1 MSEYRRF
8 ISYMYAYDNGIKNK
22 NVGFAKTECRGETV
36 KLWINLKGAYS
47 QEENYKV
54 YFFVRRDGSIV
65 GICMGDMV
73 IKSGMGQF
81 FAAEPLT
88 DIEIPFDDI
97 CGLYIGG
104 KPGERMFASQW
115 DDMPFDTKRV
125 MGMEAYKAV
134 LSAREAEH
142 AEKERTV
149 NEREAGE
156 QKIGE
161 AAVKAVTGKQA
172 GEDNAANAGVGKEP
186 ESRGV
191 AATIEPPVWEKPIK
205 MVYISDGERIT
216 RSENAPEMDSAMTN
230 EETAGKETVKNE
242 QELHASE
249 ETEYPGKHSK
259 LDMLFDGKEPV
270 LAFSEDDIYDC
281 VDIGLD
287 ELPKID
293 TKDSSLINN
302 SFVNHGYF
310 NFHHLLLGKKDGNTL
325 VIGVPGIYNRRE
337 KITANMFGFEKFK
350 FSMRSDVCMNH
361 FGYWYKEY
369 QYS

>member
-22 NVGFAKTECRGETV
+22 NVGFAKTERRGETV

-47 QEENYKV
+47 QAENYKV
-54 YFFVRRDGSIV
+54 YFFVRHDGNIV

-81 FAAEPLT
+81 FVAKPLT
-88 DIEIPFDDI
+88 DIELPFDNI

-104 KPGERMFASQW
+104 EPGERMFASQW

-125 MGMEAYKAV
+125 MDMEAYKV
-134 LSAREAEH
+134 MLLARENERE
-142 AEKERTV
+142 EKERTV
-149 NEREAGE
+149 KEREAKK
-156 QKIGE
+156 QTIGE
-161 AAVKAVTGKQA
+161 SAVKAVSGKQA
-172 GEDNAANAGVGKEP
+172 GETESDNAGGAKEP

-191 AATIEPPVWEKPIK
+191 AATVETPVWEKPIK

-216 RSENAPEMDSAMTN
+216 RSENAPAVDNTMTN
-230 EETAGKETVKNE
+230 EETTGKETVKNE
-242 QELHASE
+242 PELHVSE
-249 ETEYPGKHSK
+249 EVSCPEKHSK

-293 TKDSSLINN
+293 TKDNSLINN

-310 NFHHLLLGKKDGNTL
+310 NFHHLLLGKKDGNIL
-325 VIGVPGIYNRRE
+325 VVGVPGIYNRRE

>member
-1 MSEYRRF
+1 
-8 ISYMYAYDNGIKNK
+8 MYAYDNGIKNK

-54 YFFVRRDGSIV
+54 YFFVRREGNIV
-65 GICMGDMV
+65 GICMGNMV

-81 FAAEPLT
+81 FVAEPLT
-88 DIEIPFDDI
+88 DIELPFDDI

-104 KPGERMFASQW
+104 EPGERMFASQW
-115 DDMPFDTKRV
+115 DDMPFDTKKV
-125 MGMEAYKAV
+125 MDMEAYKAV
-134 LSAREAEH
+134 LLVREAER
-142 AEKERTV
+142 AEKERAV
-149 NEREAGE
+149 NEREARE

-161 AAVKAVTGKQA
+161 AAVKAVSGKQA
-172 GEDNAANAGVGKEP
+172 DEDNAANVSVGKEP

-191 AATIEPPVWEKPIK
+191 AATVEPPVWEKPIK
-205 MVYISDGERIT
+205 MVYISDGEGIT
-216 RSENAPEMDSAMTN
+216 RSENAPEVDNTMTN
-230 EETAGKETVKNE
+230 EETIGKETVKNE
-242 QELHASE
+242 QELHVSE
-249 ETEYPGKHSK
+249 EAVHPEKHSK

-310 NFHHLLLGKKDGNTL
+310 NFHHLLLGKKDGNIL
-325 VIGVPGIYNRRE
+325 IVGVPGIYNRRE